1 MASSKP
7 KLAYRTDQRE
17 LSILIYASSRGGTE
31 GRVFWRECQAGED
44 RKREA
49 SLLRW
54 RWPGTINSR
63 GEALACLKR
72 IVQLLEDQDEPME

>member
-7 KLAYRTDQRE
+7 KLVYRTDQRE
-17 LSILIYASSRGGTE
+17 LSVLIYANSRGGTE
-31 GRVFWRECQAGED
+31 GRVFWRECQAGEE

-49 SLLRW
+49 SVLRW
-54 RWPGTINSR
+54 RWAGTINVR

-72 IVQLLEDQDEPME
+72 IVELLEDQATPMD